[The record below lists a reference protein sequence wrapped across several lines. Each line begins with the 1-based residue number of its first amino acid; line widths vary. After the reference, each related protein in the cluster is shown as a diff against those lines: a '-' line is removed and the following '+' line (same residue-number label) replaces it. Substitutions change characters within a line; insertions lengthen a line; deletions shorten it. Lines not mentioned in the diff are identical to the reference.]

1 MDYKHKDITLKEEAT
16 NKIVAGINK
25 LCDAVKITMGPAGKT
40 VILLDEIT
48 RKPYATKDGVSVAKY
63 IELQDPIEE
72 FGSKLAKEAA
82 IKTAELARDGTT
94 TATVII
100 QTTIKKRLAY
110 LKNEGTYNE
119 FKRSYGNLI
128 PLITKKIKQNA
139 SPLTKKNVKAIATT
153 SSNND
158 IPTAELITKAYKYSK
173 IVMVEEGY
181 SDEDEIEKVEGVVYP
196 VTYMNK
202 LFINNESTQSSKLDN
217 PLVLLIDGKITS
229 CDNIKDILIHANKNQ
244 QGLVIIAEHI
254 DTAPLEILAENV
266 EVRALEILP
275 IKTPGVGK
283 YRAEYIKDIAK
294 FTSATPVKKLNTQVD
309 IKVLGRLK
317 FIEATIS
324 DTTLLPATDVYYTEH
339 IKNLSTLYAE
349 GDLDAYSKNILGERI
364 KNLNAKTSIIKVG
377 GKSDIER
384 KEKYDRIE
392 DAVLAINAA
401 KEEGIVTGGG
411 VMLYSIANELIDEY
425 TRMMSDYA
433 VLTAIKAPFTVI
445 QENGVDYAD
454 VISTEAVDPAKVTRC
469 AVENA
474 ASIALTVLGTQ
485 GVVLPRE
492 LWS

>member
-1 MDYKHKDITLKEEAT
+1 MDYKHKDITLQEEAIS
-16 NKIVAGINK
+16 KIVTGINK

-48 RKPYATKDGVSVAKY
+48 GKPYATKDGVSVARQ
-63 IELQDPIEE
+63 IELQNPIEE
-72 FGSKLAKEAA
+72 FGNKLAKEAA
-82 IKTAELARDGTT
+82 IKTAELAGDGTT
-94 TATVII
+94 TATVLI
-100 QTTIKKRLAY
+100 QAFIKEGLEH
-110 LKNEGTYNE
+110 LKNGGTYNE
-119 FKRSYGNLI
+119 LKRSYGNLI
-128 PLITKKIKQNA
+128 PLIIKKIKQNA

-158 IPTAELITKAYKYSK
+158 GPTAELITKAYKYSN
-173 IVMVEEGY
+173 IVMVEEGHT
-181 SDEDEIEKVEGVVYP
+181 DEDEIEKVEGVVYP

-202 LFINNESTQSSKLDN
+202 MFITREGTQSSKLED
-217 PLVLLIDGKITS
+217 PLVLIVDGKITS
-229 CDNIKDILIHANKNQ
+229 CENIRDILVHANEEKK
-244 QGLVIIAEHI
+244 GLVIIAEHI
-254 DTAPLEILAENV
+254 DTAPLELLAQNV
-266 EVRALEILP
+266 EVGALDILP

-283 YRAEYIKDIAK
+283 YRSEYIKDIAK
-294 FTSATPVKKLNTQVD
+294 FTTATPVRKLDKQID

-317 FIEATIS
+317 FIESTIS
-324 DTTLLPATDVYYTEH
+324 DTTLLPAEDVSYTEH

-349 GDLDAYSKNILGERI
+349 GDLDEYSKNILGERI

-411 VMLYSIANELIDEY
+411 VTLYSIANELVNEY

-454 VISTEAVDPAKVTRC
+454 IISTDAVDPAKVTRC

-474 ASIALTVLGTQ
+474 ASIALTILGTQ

>member
-1 MDYKHKDITLKEEAT
+1 MDYKHKDITLKTEAVS
-16 NKIVAGINK
+16 KIVAGINK

-48 RKPYATKDGVSVAKY
+48 RKPYATKDGVSVAKQ

-82 IKTAELARDGTT
+82 IKVAELAGDGTT
-94 TATVII
+94 TATVLI
-100 QTTIKKRLAY
+100 QAFIKQGLTY
-110 LKNEGTYNE
+110 LKARGTYNE
-119 FKRSYGNLI
+119 LKASYATLI
-128 PLITKKIKQNA
+128 PLITKQIKQKSSSLN
-139 SPLTKKNVKAIATT
+139 KRNVKSIAMT

-158 IPTAELITKAYKYSK
+158 ERTAELITKAYRYSK
-173 IVMVEEGY
+173 IVMVEEGH

-202 LFINNESTQSSKLDN
+202 LFVTHEGTQSSKLED
-217 PLVLLIDGKITS
+217 PLVLVVDGKITS
-229 CDNIKDILIHANKNQ
+229 CEFLKDILVHTNEVKK
-244 QGLVIIAEHI
+244 GLVIIAEHI
-254 DTAPLEILAENV
+254 DNAPLELLAENV
-266 EVRALEILP
+266 AVGALEILP

-294 FTSATPVKKLNTQVD
+294 FTTATPVRKLDKQID

-317 FIEATIS
+317 FIESTIA
-324 DTTLLPATDVYYTEH
+324 DTTLLPAEDIFYTEH

-349 GDLDAYSKNILGERI
+349 GDLDEYSKNILGERI

-401 KEEGIVTGGG
+401 KDEGIVTGGG
-411 VMLYSIANELIDEY
+411 LTLNEIANELSKEFSKSK
-425 TRMMSDYA
+425 SDQA
-433 VLTAIKAPFTVI
+433 VLEAIKAPLKVI
-445 QENGVDYAD
+445 QENGVKLND
-454 VISTEAVDPAKVTRC
+454 ILESTAVDPAKVTRC

-474 ASIALTVLGTQ
+474 ASIALTILGTE